1 MAVSSVWSR
10 GVVMCARC
18 AREVAEGGLG
28 AVDEE
33 EEERRGAARRRR
45 VSTRATPLAV
55 VKARARMQYVL
66 VAHQV
71 IGSAEPARTIAS
83 TNASASAPRRPP
95 SSTANGTKRLSG
107 SPARTRSRCL
117 PTLPAAAFAAAAPST
132 IAALS
137 ACDLHVRESYITSS

>member
-1 MAVSSVWSR
+1 MRPKLAHK
-10 GVVMCARC
+10 RC

-55 VKARARMQYVL
+55 VKAMARMQYVL

-71 IGSAEPARTIAS
+71 VGSAEPARTIAS
-83 TNASASAPRRPP
+83 TNASASVPRRPP
-95 SSTANGTKRLSG
+95 SSTAKGTKRSSG
-107 SPARTRSRCL
+107 QPATTRSRCL
-117 PTLPAAAFAAAAPST
+117 LTLPAAAFAADAPST
-132 IAALS
+132 IAAVV
-137 ACDLHVRESYITSS
+137 ACDLHVTDVITV

>member
-1 MAVSSVWSR
+1 
-10 GVVMCARC
+10 MCARC

-66 VAHQV
+66 VA
-71 IGSAEPARTIAS
+71 RT
-83 TNASASAPRRPP
+83 T
-95 SSTANGTKRLSG
+95 SSGQ
-107 SPARTRSRCL
+107 RSRERE
-117 PTLPAAAFAAAAPST
+117 
-132 IAALS
+132 
-137 ACDLHVRESYITSS
+137 LHNF

>member
-1 MAVSSVWSR
+1 
-10 GVVMCARC
+10 MCARC

-71 IGSAEPARTIAS
+71 VGSAEPARTIAS
-83 TNASASAPRRPP
+83 TNASAASLLDGERNEAVVGVAGEDEVAVFADFASGRLRRCSAVDDRRV
-95 SSTANGTKRLSG
+95 
-107 SPARTRSRCL
+107 
-117 PTLPAAAFAAAAPST
+117 
-132 IAALS
+132 
-137 ACDLHVRESYITSS
+137 VRM